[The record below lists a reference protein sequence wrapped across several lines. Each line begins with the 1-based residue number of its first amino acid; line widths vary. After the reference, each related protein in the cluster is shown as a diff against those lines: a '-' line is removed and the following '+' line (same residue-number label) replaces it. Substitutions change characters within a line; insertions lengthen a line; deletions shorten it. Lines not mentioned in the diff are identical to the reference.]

1 MSRRKSK
8 KQLNRIIDE
17 YAISSKIEDYFELP
31 DNRESALDKEDDFY
45 IIKLRPT
52 LQLSKD
58 AKIVKGI
65 QRRLVLAIRNSMLCH
80 RFARYDSSDT
90 FVSVNAL
97 DDTAYSN
104 LFNLKSLENTIDQT
118 SCKTVRL
125 FSERMNSGLYSFAA
139 NMDEKQARIYLHKAI
154 SQDKMFYY
162 LEPFIESESD
172 RDWLLLR
179 LVDKI
184 ELAKQ
189 VHF

>member
-1 MSRRKSK
+1 MSRRKNK
-8 KQLNRIIDE
+8 KQLNRIIEE
-17 YAISSKIEDYFELP
+17 YAISSKIDDYFELP
-31 DNRESALDKEDDFY
+31 NKREDSLDNEGDYY
-45 IIKLRPT
+45 IIKMRPT
-52 LQLSKD
+52 LRLSKD
-58 AKIVKGI
+58 EKIVKGI
-65 QRRLVLAIRNSMLCH
+65 QKRLLFAIKNSVVCH
-80 RFARYDSSDT
+80 KFARYDSSDT